1 MEEKTI
7 PNKGALYKPAL
18 KLIGK
23 TTSTPNTSPIVN
35 KSLIGSVK
43 KEPSMHTESTLN
55 SSINSALE
63 TEKTA
68 RVKKQAEEKKKSN
81 LELFKEELKK

>member
-23 TTSTPNTSPIVN
+23 TMTTPNTSPIVN
-35 KSLIGSVK
+35 KSLIGSAK
-43 KEPSMHTESTLN
+43 KEPGLHAESPLN